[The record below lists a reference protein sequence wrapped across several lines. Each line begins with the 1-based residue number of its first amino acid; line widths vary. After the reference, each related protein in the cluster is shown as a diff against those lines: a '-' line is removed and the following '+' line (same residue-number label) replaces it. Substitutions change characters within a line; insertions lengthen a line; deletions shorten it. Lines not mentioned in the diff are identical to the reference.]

1 MTQLILDGIV
11 LPESIKDTYK
21 VWREM
26 LSTEVQMISGR
37 VVRENRGFVW
47 CIEYQH
53 GYFDNETR
61 NLLIASCEK
70 GKAQPITCGFMTQE
84 GGEIL
89 TYSDFFVTEFSRPK
103 FFWSRQIQSG
113 NVYVPEPMW
122 ADFSVQL
129 REVNPHD

>member
-21 VWREM
+21 AWREI

-53 GYFDNETR
+53 GYFDDETR
-61 NLLIASCEK
+61 NALIAACEK
-70 GKAQPITCGFMTQE
+70 GRTRPITCGFMTQE
-84 GGEIL
+84 GGNIL
-89 TYSDFFVTEFSRPK
+89 TYSDFFVKKFERPK
-103 FFWSRQIQSG
+103 FFWSTEVAQGDIF
-113 NVYVPEPMW
+113 VPKPMW
-122 ADFSVQL
+122 ADFSVNL
-129 REVNPHD
+129 REVRPHD